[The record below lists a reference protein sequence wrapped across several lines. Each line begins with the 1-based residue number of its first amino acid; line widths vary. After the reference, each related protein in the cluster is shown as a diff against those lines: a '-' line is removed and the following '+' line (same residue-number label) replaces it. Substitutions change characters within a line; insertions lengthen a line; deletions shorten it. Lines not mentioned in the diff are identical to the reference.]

1 VRIGVLVSGSGTNL
15 QAMLDAALPIVA
27 VLSDRPNVRAL
38 ERAEAAGVAT
48 VVVDRAA
55 WLPDRSAFTDAVVAA
70 LEPYELDL
78 IAMAGFM
85 TILDRGIF
93 EKYPGRILN
102 THPSLLPAFKG
113 ANAVRDALAAGA
125 TETGCTIHVATPEV
139 DAGPIVAQAR
149 VSIGFGETE
158 DSLHHRI
165 KVVEQALYPRVLADF
180 IAGRITVPGTSLP
193 G

>member
-1 VRIGVLVSGSGTNL
+1 MRIGVLVSGSGTNL